1 MGGFW
6 LIVGIVSV
14 GIRRGGGSHWTMSEG
29 WGDQEVVSITGRADS

>member
-14 GIRRGGGSHWTMSEG
+14 GIRRGGGSPWTMSEG
-29 WGDQEVVSITGRADS
+29 WVTKVDSITGRADG